1 VNSTFWKSADTSSE
15 NMSYFTDK
23 KYKYDFIAD
32 MADEMKFSPLKG
44 YDFRET
50 ARKNSLSYEHFRK
63 LFREYNGMA
72 PYDYLLRCRM
82 EHAAKI
88 LQEEEVPVKEL
99 AELFKFDGM
108 SSFSRMF
115 KRKMGVSPAN
125 YLNMY
130 KRR

>member
-1 VNSTFWKSADTSSE
+1 MNSTFWKSADTSSE

-63 LFREYNGMA
+63 LFRDYNGMA

-88 LQEEEVPVKEL
+88 LQEDEVPIKEL
-99 AELFKFDGM
+99 SFLSGFENM

-115 KRKMGVSPAN
+115 KRKMGVSPSN